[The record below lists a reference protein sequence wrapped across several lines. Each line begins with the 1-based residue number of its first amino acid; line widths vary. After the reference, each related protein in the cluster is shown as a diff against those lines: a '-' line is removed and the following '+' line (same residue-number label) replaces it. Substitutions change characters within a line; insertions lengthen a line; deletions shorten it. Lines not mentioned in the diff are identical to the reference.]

1 MLPYASGCGY
11 TARMD
16 ASNIIEKLALAPHPE
31 GGYYRRTYQCGQMLT
46 PRGMPCGFEQPRP
59 VSTAIL
65 FLLRAGQYSRLHR
78 IRQDELWH
86 FHLGGPLRLVWI
98 DKVGRAREVILG
110 PDIFNGHA
118 LQVAVPG
125 GQWFGATPA
134 PGSGFSLVGCT
145 VAPGFDFADL
155 QLARRHELER
165 RFPLALDC
173 IREFCPPDGPPE
185 IVPEILPNTLPN
197 TLAVASASISTPAPI
212 NAPAQDLPQHAQG
225 EARCHEDDP
234 LWHCKGRA

>member
-1 MLPYASGCGY
+1 
-11 TARMD
+11 MD

-145 VAPGFDFADL
+145 VAPGFDFTDL

-173 IREFCPPDGPPE
+173 VREFCPPDGPPE
-185 IVPEILPNTLPN
+185 ILPEILPNPSPNVLANALPNILSN
-197 TLAVASASISTPAPI
+197 TLAAAPQSTPSAVPI
-212 NAPAQDLPQHAQG
+212 NAPALDLPQHAQG
-225 EARCHEDDP
+225 EARCHEDEP

>member
-1 MLPYASGCGY
+1 
-11 TARMD
+11 
-16 ASNIIEKLALAPHPE
+16 
-31 GGYYRRTYQCGQMLT
+31 
-46 PRGMPCGFEQPRP
+46 MPCGFEQPRP

-110 PDIFNGHA
+110 PDIFNGQA
-118 LQVAVPG
+118 LQFAVPG

-145 VAPGFDFADL
+145 VAPGFDFTDL
-155 QLARRHELER
+155 QMARRHELER

-173 IREFCPPDGPPE
+173 IREFCPPDVPPD
-185 IVPEILPNTLPN
+185 VPSDTSPDTSPEILPNASLNPSAGAPQN
-197 TLAVASASISTPAPI
+197 TPPVAPI
-212 NAPAQDLPQHAQG
+212 SAPALDLPQHAHD
-225 EARCHEDDP
+225 EARGHEDEP

>member
-1 MLPYASGCGY
+1 
-11 TARMD
+11 MD
-16 ASNIIEKLALAPHPE
+16 ARNIIEKLALAPHPE
-31 GGYYRRTYQCGQMLT
+31 GGYYRRTYQCGQVLT

-59 VSTAIL
+59 ISTAIL

-134 PGSGFSLVGCT
+134 PGSG
-145 VAPGFDFADL
+145 
-155 QLARRHELER
+155 LAW
-165 RFPLALDC
+165 
-173 IREFCPPDGPPE
+173 
-185 IVPEILPNTLPN
+185 T
-197 TLAVASASISTPAPI
+197 
-212 NAPAQDLPQHAQG
+212 
-225 EARCHEDDP
+225 
-234 LWHCKGRA
+234 

>member
-1 MLPYASGCGY
+1 M
-11 TARMD
+11 
-16 ASNIIEKLALAPHPE
+16 
-31 GGYYRRTYQCGQMLT
+31 
-46 PRGMPCGFEQPRP
+46 
-59 VSTAIL
+59 
-65 FLLRAGQYSRLHR
+65 
-78 IRQDELWH
+78 
-86 FHLGGPLRLVWI
+86 RLVWI

-110 PDIFNGHA
+110 PDIFNGQA
-118 LQVAVPG
+118 LQFAVPG

-185 IVPEILPNTLPN
+185 IVPEILPSPSPNALPNTLAN
-197 TLAVASASISTPAPI
+197 TLAVASAGIPTPAPI
-212 NAPAQDLPQHAQG
+212 IAPALDLPQHAQG

>member
-1 MLPYASGCGY
+1 M
-11 TARMD
+11 
-16 ASNIIEKLALAPHPE
+16 
-31 GGYYRRTYQCGQMLT
+31 
-46 PRGMPCGFEQPRP
+46 
-59 VSTAIL
+59 
-65 FLLRAGQYSRLHR
+65 
-78 IRQDELWH
+78 
-86 FHLGGPLRLVWI
+86 VWI

-197 TLAVASASISTPAPI
+197 TLAAASASISTPAPI

>member
-1 MLPYASGCGY
+1 
-11 TARMD
+11 MD
-16 ASNIIEKLALAPHPE
+16 VRNIIEKLALAPHPE
-31 GGYYRRTYQCGQMLT
+31 GGYYRRTYQCGQVLT

-110 PDIFNGHA
+110 PDIFNGQA
-118 LQVAVPG
+118 LQFAVPG

-145 VAPGFDFADL
+145 VAPGFDFTDL
-155 QLARRHELER
+155 QMARRHELER

-173 IREFCPPDGPPE
+173 IREFCPPDVPSDTSPDTS
-185 IVPEILPNTLPN
+185 PEILPNASLKPSAGAPQN
-197 TLAVASASISTPAPI
+197 TPPVAPI
-212 NAPAQDLPQHAQG
+212 SAPALDFPQHAHD
-225 EARCHEDDP
+225 EARGHEDEP

>member
-1 MLPYASGCGY
+1 
-11 TARMD
+11 MD
-16 ASNIIEKLALAPHPE
+16 ASNIIEKLALVPHPE
-31 GGYYRRTYQCGQMLT
+31 GGYYRRTYQCGQVLT

-110 PDIFNGHA
+110 PDIFNGQT
-118 LQVAVPG
+118 LQFAVPG

-145 VAPGFDFADL
+145 VAPGFDFTDL
-155 QLARRHELER
+155 HLARRHELER

-173 IREFCPPDGPPE
+173 IREFCPPDAPTNTPPE
-185 IVPEILPNTLPN
+185 ILSEISPHPS
-197 TLAVASASISTPAPI
+197 ASASQNTPPVAPTR
-212 NAPAQDLPQHAQG
+212 APALDLPQHG
-225 EARCHEDDP
+225 HDDARNQEDAP
-234 LWHCKGRA
+234 LWRCKGRA

>member
-1 MLPYASGCGY
+1 
-11 TARMD
+11 MD
-16 ASNIIEKLALAPHPE
+16 ASNIIEKPALAPHPE
-31 GGYYRRTYQCGQMLT
+31 GGYYRRTYQCGQVLT

-173 IREFCPPDGPPE
+173 IREFCPPDVPSDTSPDTS
-185 IVPEILPNTLPN
+185 PEILPNASLNPSAGAPQN
-197 TLAVASASISTPAPI
+197 TPPVASIS
-212 NAPAQDLPQHAQG
+212 APALDLPQHAHD
-225 EARCHEDDP
+225 EARGQEDEP

>member
-1 MLPYASGCGY
+1 
-11 TARMD
+11 MD
-16 ASNIIEKLALAPHPE
+16 ARNIIEKLALAPHPE
-31 GGYYRRTYQCGQMLT
+31 GGYYRRTYQCGQVLT

-110 PDIFNGHA
+110 PDIFNGQA
-118 LQVAVPG
+118 LQFAVPG

-134 PGSGFSLVGCT
+134 PGSEFSLVGCT
-145 VAPGFDFADL
+145 VAPGFDFTDL
-155 QLARRHELER
+155 HLARRHELER

-173 IREFCPPDGPPE
+173 IREFCLPDVPTNTP
-185 IVPEILPNTLPN
+185 PEILPEISPHPS
-197 TLAVASASISTPAPI
+197 ASASQNTPPIAPTR
-212 NAPAQDLPQHAQG
+212 APALDLPQHG
-225 EARCHEDDP
+225 HDDARGQEDAP
-234 LWHCKGRA
+234 LWRCKGRA

>member
-1 MLPYASGCGY
+1 
-11 TARMD
+11 MD
-16 ASNIIEKLALAPHPE
+16 ARNIIEKLALAPHPE
-31 GGYYRRTYQCGQMLT
+31 GGYYRRTYQCGQVLT

-110 PDIFNGHA
+110 PDIFNGQT
-118 LQVAVPG
+118 LQFAVPG

-145 VAPGFDFADL
+145 VAPGFDFTDL
-155 QLARRHELER
+155 HLARRHELER

-173 IREFCPPDGPPE
+173 IREFCPPDAPTNTS
-185 IVPEILPNTLPN
+185 PEILSEISPHPS
-197 TLAVASASISTPAPI
+197 ASASQNTPPVAPTR
-212 NAPAQDLPQHAQG
+212 APALDLPQHG
-225 EARCHEDDP
+225 HDDARNQEDAP
-234 LWHCKGRA
+234 LWRCKGRA

>member
-1 MLPYASGCGY
+1 
-11 TARMD
+11 MD
-16 ASNIIEKLALAPHPE
+16 ARNIIEKLALAPHPE
-31 GGYYRRTYQCGQMLT
+31 GGYYRRTYQCGQVLT
-46 PRGMPCGFEQPRP
+46 PKGMPCGFEQPRP

-110 PDIFNGHA
+110 PDIFNGQT
-118 LQVAVPG
+118 LQFAVPG

-145 VAPGFDFADL
+145 VAPGFDFTDL
-155 QLARRHELER
+155 HLARRHELER

-173 IREFCPPDGPPE
+173 IREFCPPDAPTNTPPE
-185 IVPEILPNTLPN
+185 ILSEISPHPS
-197 TLAVASASISTPAPI
+197 ASASQNTPPVAPTR
-212 NAPAQDLPQHAQG
+212 APALDLPQHG
-225 EARCHEDDP
+225 HDDARNQEDAP
-234 LWHCKGRA
+234 LWRCKGRA